1 MLKIDSSSYN
11 GYSGEMQKAPNIC
24 VYSNGV
30 LIGGTEPDGTTP
42 IVSAGVG
49 DLNKDGKITIA
60 DIVLLQKFLVNE
72 DVEIADKTAADVD
85 KNGKVNIFDAIKLK
99 RMIISNK

>member
-1 MLKIDSSSYN
+1 MLEVDSSSYN

-42 IVSAGVG
+42 VTTTAG
-49 DLNKDGKITIA
+49 DINKDGSVNIA
-60 DIVLLQKFLVNE
+60 DLVILQKYLVNI
-72 DVEIADKTAADVD
+72 DVKISDTKAADVD
-85 KNGKVNIFDAIKLK
+85 GNGKVNVFDAVKLRGMLIK
-99 RMIISNK
+99 